1 MMSSRSR
8 SRSAA
13 TILVAVLLPV
23 ALASAQGVRPVGDVK
38 DHPVPPRASSD
49 EAEALLDEL
58 NLDDVPQE
66 SMQSLFNWA
75 IEHSDPERLREMA
88 AEAAAAG
95 GRGGDGAPRVPD
107 APLPDGDAA
116 SKVQPGRRH
125 TEAELLAKRE
135 EVKQA
140 LDALASNPTE
150 QQYIK
155 QATEMYLDRTRGKA
169 DRLLALEELEDLVG
183 PVDNANDLHVLGA
196 LVPLVRT
203 AIDPTIDDDIGAAAA
218 SALGVAASNNHR
230 VVALAQTYRDD
241 DDDDEKTGGS
251 VDPVAAAANKPPSG
265 DPRGDPVAR
274 LAALATDE
282 TRPLARRS
290 KSLFA
295 LSAMVRD
302 YLPARRRFF
311 AAGGVDAML
320 ALLRSGS
327 PPKLRERA
335 VALVTDF
342 WNVPDVAG
350 GPAERGY
357 PPGRRDE
364 ERALAS
370 AATPHLVDATT
381 AGGADA
387 REKALEAL
395 RAATERISGEHGKN
409 ARRAAI
415 GAGAAEALE
424 RLGAFFEAEAAA
436 ETDPERGEYVLALA
450 DDARAAAGN
459 LAPAVAPTRTDAHNE
474 L

>member
-1 MMSSRSR
+1 M
-8 SRSAA
+8 
-13 TILVAVLLPV
+13 
-23 ALASAQGVRPVGDVK
+23 GDVK

-58 NLDDVPQE
+58 DLDDMPQE

-75 IEHSDPERLREMA
+75 IEHSDPEKLREMA
-88 AEAAAAG
+88 AEAAAAAG
-95 GRGGDGAPRVPD
+95 GSGGDGAPRVPD
-107 APLPDGDAA
+107 APLPDRDAA

-125 TEAELLAKRE
+125 TQEELLAKRE
-135 EVKQA
+135 DVKQA
-140 LDALASNPTE
+140 LEALASNPTE

-155 QATEMYLDRTRGKA
+155 QATEMYLDPARSKA

-203 AIDPTIDDDIGAAAA
+203 AIDPNIDDDIGAAAA
-218 SALGVAASNNHR
+218 SVLGVAVSNNPR
-230 VVALAQTYRDD
+230 VVALAQTYRDGD
-241 DDDDEKTGGS
+241 DGSGSGSGSGS
-251 VDPVAAAANKPPSG
+251 VDPVAAAANKPPPG

-282 TRPLARRS
+282 TRTVARRS

-295 LSAMVRD
+295 LAAMIRD
-302 YLPARRRFF
+302 SLPARRRFF
-311 AAGGVDAML
+311 AADGVDAML

-335 VALVTDF
+335 VALATDF

-364 ERALAS
+364 ERALA
-370 AATPHLVDATT
+370 AAAVPHLIDATG

-395 RAATERISGEHGKN
+395 RAATGRISGDHGKN

-424 RLGAFFEAEAAA
+424 RLAAFFEAEAAA

-450 DDARAAAGN
+450 DDARATAGN
-459 LAPAVAPTRTDAHNE
+459 LAPAVAPTVNAAHNE

>member
-230 VVALAQTYRDD
+230 RRRARANVSRRRRRKR
-241 DDDDEKTGGS
+241 KT
-251 VDPVAAAANKPPSG
+251 AARWTPSPP
-265 DPRGDPVAR
+265 
-274 LAALATDE
+274 
-282 TRPLARRS
+282 RRTNH
-290 KSLFA
+290 
-295 LSAMVRD
+295 
-302 YLPARRRFF
+302 LPAIR
-311 AAGGVDAML
+311 
-320 ALLRSGS
+320 
-327 PPKLRERA
+327 
-335 VALVTDF
+335 
-342 WNVPDVAG
+342 
-350 GPAERGY
+350 
-357 PPGRRDE
+357 
-364 ERALAS
+364 
-370 AATPHLVDATT
+370 AATPSRDSP
-381 AGGADA
+381 
-387 REKALEAL
+387 R
-395 RAATERISGEHGKN
+395 S
-409 ARRAAI
+409 RRT
-415 GAGAAEALE
+415 
-424 RLGAFFEAEAAA
+424 RR
-436 ETDPERGEYVLALA
+436 DPSRDVP
-450 DDARAAAGN
+450 N
-459 LAPAVAPTRTDAHNE
+459 LCSRSR
-474 L
+474 

>member
-1 MMSSRSR
+1 MTMMSSRSR

-241 DDDDEKTGGS
+241 DDEEK
-251 VDPVAAAANKPPSG
+251 PAARWTPSPP
-265 DPRGDPVAR
+265 
-274 LAALATDE
+274 
-282 TRPLARRS
+282 RRTNH
-290 KSLFA
+290 
-295 LSAMVRD
+295 
-302 YLPARRRFF
+302 LPAIR
-311 AAGGVDAML
+311 
-320 ALLRSGS
+320 
-327 PPKLRERA
+327 
-335 VALVTDF
+335 
-342 WNVPDVAG
+342 
-350 GPAERGY
+350 
-357 PPGRRDE
+357 
-364 ERALAS
+364 
-370 AATPHLVDATT
+370 AATPSRDSPRSRRTRRDPSRDVPNLCSRSRRWFAIIYRRGD
-381 AGGADA
+381 DSSPP
-387 REKALEAL
+387 
-395 RAATERISGEHGKN
+395 AASTRCSRCSVPAPPRNSAN
-409 ARRAAI
+409 A
-415 GAGAAEALE
+415 
-424 RLGAFFEAEAAA
+424 
-436 ETDPERGEYVLALA
+436 PS
-450 DDARAAAGN
+450 
-459 LAPAVAPTRTDAHNE
+459 P
-474 L
+474 